1 MQASA
6 AHHLN
11 DETKER
17 QIRQRLHRHD
27 GGTGAPPARRV
38 IALCTGLYAPRN
50 GIAATVA
57 VLCAASISGAI
68 FLIVP
73 AAANWMPELTP
84 LAAAALA
91 VETSVLAALYARR
104 SLKLNASNPL
114 VYAAPMGL
122 MAILVAC
129 GRYALV

>member
-1 MQASA
+1 MRSPVLTYRAAAGGVGAYLQASA

-68 FLIVP
+68 FLIVEMYSP
-73 AAANWMPELTP
+73 FDGCLRVSDAPFR
-84 LAAAALA
+84 AALG
-91 VETSVLAALYARR
+91 Y
-104 SLKLNASNPL
+104 LKQ
-114 VYAAPMGL
+114 
-122 MAILVAC
+122 
-129 GRYALV
+129 